1 MTNRPI
7 GPLVDP
13 LPSGSAPD
21 LRPLHGRWMRLDP
34 LSVAHHGVALWNSFA
49 GKDPDGEIWTYM
61 PYGPFADEAA
71 FLEWLKAKEATHD
84 PWFYTL
90 VKRDTGEAPGMGAF
104 MRLDAPN
111 GSIEIGNIWMAP
123 SLQRTREATE
133 AIYLMMRHCFDDLG
147 VRRLEWK
154 CDALNAPSR
163 KAAARFGFEFEGL
176 FRQHYIIKGRNRDTA
191 WFAMIDK
198 DWPRVRAGFEAWL
211 AEGNFDGEGRQLSQ
225 LSVIP
230 NGNGA

>member
-1 MTNRPI
+1 MSNRPI
-7 GPLVDP
+7 GPIVNP
-13 LPSGSAPD
+13 LPTGAAPD

-34 LSVAHHGVALWNSFA
+34 VSVAHHGVALWNSFSQQQ
-49 GKDPDGEIWTYM
+49 DNLWTYM
-61 PYGPFADEAA
+61 PYGPFDNEAT
-71 FLEWLKAKEATHD
+71 FLDWLKAKETARD
-84 PWFYTL
+84 PWFYAF
-90 VKRDTGEAPGMGAF
+90 VKRDTGEALGMGAF

-111 GSIEIGNIWMAP
+111 GAIEIGNIWMAP
-123 SLQRTREATE
+123 ALQRTREATE

-176 FRQHYIIKGRNRDTA
+176 FRQHFIIKGRNRDTA

-198 DWPRVRAGFEAWL
+198 DWPRARAGFEAWL
-211 AEGNFDGEGRQLSQ
+211 DEGNFDAEGRQRVNLKLTST
-225 LSVIP
+225 
-230 NGNGA
+230 A